1 MYVTRH
7 SEIRDADL
15 VGRLWALYARSYA
28 RTARETP
35 THEMLDRDEFREQL
49 SSSLNRLWVVWED
62 ALPVAMALVSTDVRS
77 TRWLSESYFEAR
89 YPDRY
94 RAGEVHYIVWVTVDP
109 GHTDARAVTLLAR
122 HALATEAKDGALLV
136 FDTPE
141 VNHGRGS
148 DAAAELLLR
157 LSRLVGEA
165 ELVPLTVQ
173 RYWALDFAPAG
184 AAPAGGN
191 VAPADVTEQEAGR
204 PR

>member
-7 SEIRDADL
+7 SEIRDGEL
-15 VGRLWALYARSYA
+15 IGRLWALYARSYA

-35 THEMLDRDEFREQL
+35 THEMLDREEFREQL
-49 SSSLNRLWVVWED
+49 GSAVNRLWVVWED
-62 ALPVAMALVSTDVRS
+62 AMPVAMALVSTDVRS
-77 TRWLSESYFEAR
+77 TRWLSESFFEAR
-89 YPDRY
+89 YPERY

-109 GHTDARAVTLLAR
+109 GHSDATAVTLLAR

-141 VNHGRGS
+141 INHGRRTDG
-148 DAAAELLLR
+148 AAELLLR

-173 RYWALDFAPAG
+173 RYWALDFAPSRPG
-184 AAPAGGN
+184 AAPGERPSEREGS
-191 VAPADVTEQEAGR
+191 APR
-204 PR
+204 